1 MADRRIHSLLS
12 ATALALW
19 LALLPGCTRAG
30 VIDPGGPPGGSRPER
45 LEWCGM
51 LELPDRMPDGQP
63 LGGLS
68 ELAFDPKSNL
78 LYMLSDRA
86 RLYRARPHF
95 DDQQQLSRLELLD
108 STPLRD
114 HSGQPLEMPW
124 ADSESM
130 VLTEDEH
137 GEKALLVGFERR
149 HRLQRFTLEGKPL
162 GEAIVPSA
170 LEGARYNGSL
180 EALVNHPGHGIIA
193 GLEFASDGM
202 ADNESRLFALD
213 GRQWRWQRQS
223 SNSGLTAMAPLN
235 DDILMLERDFKVGRP
250 LIISLRRARITNAS
264 PDSIIPGNT
273 IARLASDE
281 NWRLDNFE
289 GLTQIGPQRYLM
301 VSDDNFSWLQR
312 SLLGC
317 FDVPDDA
324 GKGA

>member
-1 MADRRIHSLLS
+1 MADRRTHRSLY
-12 ATALALW
+12 AVALW

-30 VIDPGGPPGGSRPER
+30 VVDPGGPSGGSRPEQ

-68 ELAFDPKSNL
+68 ELAYDEKNNL

-95 DDQQQLSRLELLD
+95 DDRQQLNRLELLD

-114 HSGQPLEMPW
+114 RQGRPLEMPW

-130 VLTEDEH
+130 ALVEGED
-137 GEKALLVGFERR
+137 GEKELLIGFERR
-149 HRLQRFTLEGKPL
+149 HRLQRFTLEGAPVD
-162 GEAIVPSA
+162 EAIVPSA
-170 LEGARYNGSL
+170 LEGAQYNGSL
-180 EALVNHPGHGIIA
+180 EALANHPVHGIIG
-193 GLEFASDGM
+193 GLEFASEGM
-202 ADNESRLFALD
+202 ADNESRLFDLD
-213 GRQWRWQRQS
+213 GHQWRWQRTDN
-223 SNSGLTAMAPLN
+223 NSGLTAMAPLGE
-235 DDILMLERDFKVGRP
+235 DLLMLERDFKVGRP
-250 LIISLRRARITNAS
+250 LIISLRRARITDGPHNS
-264 PDSIIPGNT
+264 VIPGNT

-281 NWRLDNFE
+281 GWRLDNFE
-289 GLTQIGPQRYLM
+289 GLARIGPRRYLM

-317 FDVPDDA
+317 FDVPNDTATDS
-324 GKGA
+324 